1 MKTPRLSFIITITI
15 LVAGLSSCEDNFS
28 PKPKGYFR
36 IATPAKDYQLAS
48 IPCAFSFEYNKQSKI
63 IAKNNCW
70 YDVKYPSLKAT
81 LQLTYKAVSATNLD
95 TLLAEGHNLAY
106 EHTVKA
112 DGIDEKRY
120 QNEEES
126 VYGILFQLKGNA
138 ATSMQFFVTDSTNHF
153 LRGVLYYYA
162 SPNADSLQPVNEFM
176 LGEMQHLMESLKWQ
190 N

>member
-1 MKTPRLSFIITITI
+1 MKKLRLNLFFSVLI
-15 LVAGLSSCEDNFS
+15 LALTATACDETYS

-36 IATPAKDYQLAS
+36 IATPAKEYQETD
-48 IPCAFSFEYNKQSKI
+48 IPCPYRFEYNKNSKI
-63 IAKNNCW
+63 LEKKNCW
-70 YDVKYPSLKAT
+70 YDLKYPSLRAT
-81 LQLTYKAVSATNLD
+81 VQLTYKEVSENNLD

-106 EHTVKA
+106 EHTVRA
-112 DGIDEKRY
+112 DGIDEKLY
-120 QNEEES
+120 LNPDDS

-162 SPNADSLQPVNEFM
+162 TPNADSLKPVNEFM
-176 LGEMQHLMESLKWQ
+176 LGEMQHLMESLRWQ

>member
-1 MKTPRLSFIITITI
+1 MKIFKTGIFFAFTI
-15 LVAGLSSCEDNFS
+15 LLGILSSCENNYS

-36 IATPAKDYQLAS
+36 IATPAKEYQSSS
-48 IPCAFSFEYNKQSKI
+48 IPCAYSFEYNKLAKI
-63 IAKNNCW
+63 VAKKNCW
-70 YDVKYPSLKAT
+70 YDLKYPNLRAT
-81 LQLTYKAVSATNLD
+81 LQLTYKAVTESNLD

-112 DGIDEKRY
+112 DGIEEKLFL
-120 QNEEES
+120 NEEDN

-138 ATSMQFFVTDSTNHF
+138 ATSMQFFVTDSTEHF

-162 SPNADSLQPVNEFM
+162 TPNADSLQPVNEFM

>member
-1 MKTPRLSFIITITI
+1 MKMFK
-15 LVAGLSSCEDNFS
+15 AGIFTALAIMALGISSCDENFS

-36 IATPAKDYQLAS
+36 IATPAKEYQATS
-48 IPCAFSFEYNKQSKI
+48 FPCAFSFEYNKQARI
-63 IAKNNCW
+63 VAKKNCW
-70 YDVKYPSLKAT
+70 YDLKYPSLKAT
-81 LQLTYKAVSATNLD
+81 LQLTYKEVTDSNLD

-112 DGIDEKRY
+112 DGIEEKLFL
-120 QNEEES
+120 NEEDD

-138 ATSMQFFVTDSTNHF
+138 ATSMQFFVTDSTEHF

-190 N
+190 S